1 MPHIV
6 FERKELITT
15 PSQKDGVEF
24 EFIAKSYNFTQ
35 KIRKTEYRIALK
47 NQGKEFLLS
56 LKPKDEN
63 FMIKADKVTRL
74 SPVTLVKNALNAY
87 VSLNNA
93 NVLFSN
99 THNLKLKDE
108 SKSEYLKDINYFV
121 DEFNTEKEIQIEI
134 GFGSGRHLLHQAK
147 TNPNIQFVGLEIHY
161 PSIEQ
166 LLKQLELQNITN
178 VLVVNYDARL
188 FMEFIESNKVG
199 KIFVHFPVP
208 WDKKPHRRIYSNEF
222 VNEALRVLKV
232 AGTLELRTDS
242 RKYFDYCTELLT
254 NLPKGRITIDIN
266 KDLAVSSKYED
277 RWKKQGKNI
286 YDVVLEA
293 HNIDANINL
302 DFDFSFDLE
311 VNFED
316 TLKNI
321 PTKSIIEKNYFI
333 HVEELYII
341 EDIKNSGL
349 VKLTMGNFDR
359 PVTKYLLVK
368 EGKISYYQG
377 NPLPTS
383 ANIDAHKKLKEI
395 LNK

>member
-6 FERKELITT
+6 FERKELINT
-15 PSQKDGVEF
+15 PSEKDGVEF
-24 EFIAKSYNFTQ
+24 KFIAKSYNFTQ
-35 KIRKTEYRIALK
+35 KERKTEYRVAVK

-87 VSLNNA
+87 VNLNEA

-99 THNLKLKDE
+99 TNNLQVKKE
-108 SKSEYLKDINYFV
+108 TKHEYLKDINYFV
-121 DEFNTEKEIQIEI
+121 DDFKTDKEIQIEI

-147 TNPNIQFVGLEIHY
+147 SNPNVQFIGLEIHY

-166 LLKQLELQNITN
+166 LLKQLEIQGITN

-232 AGTLELRTDS
+232 NGTLELRTDS
-242 RKYFDYCTELLT
+242 RKYFDFCTEVLT

-293 HNIDANINL
+293 FNEDKNINL
-302 DFDFSFDLE
+302 NFDFSFNSKID
-311 VNFED
+311 FSKI
-316 TLKNI
+316 LKEI
-321 PTKSIIEKNYFI
+321 PTKSLIEKNYFI
-333 HVEELYII
+333 HIEELYII
-341 EDIKNSGL
+341 ENKNNSGL
-349 VKLTMGNFDR
+349 IKVTMGNFDR
-359 PVTKYLLVK
+359 PVTKYLLVE
-368 EGKISYYQG
+368 EGEITYYQG

-383 ANIDAHKKLKEI
+383 SNINAHKKLKEI
-395 LNK
+395 LSK

>member
-6 FERKELITT
+6 FERKELINT
-15 PSQKDGVEF
+15 PSAKDGVEF
-24 EFIAKSYNFTQ
+24 KFIAKSYNFTQ
-35 KIRKTEYRIALK
+35 KERKTEYRVAVT

-87 VSLNNA
+87 VNLNEA

-99 THNLKLKDE
+99 TNNLQVKKE
-108 SKSEYLKDINYFV
+108 TKHEYLKDINYFV
-121 DEFNTEKEIQIEI
+121 SDFKTDKEIQIEI

-147 TNPNIQFVGLEIHY
+147 TNPNVQFIGLEIHY

-166 LLKQLELQNITN
+166 LLKQLEIQGITN

-222 VNEALRVLKV
+222 VNEALRVLKIG
-232 AGTLELRTDS
+232 GTLELRTDS
-242 RKYFDYCTELLT
+242 RKYFDFCTQVLT

-293 HNIDANINL
+293 WNEDENINL
-302 DFDFSFDLE
+302 DYDFSFD
-311 VNFED
+311 FKID
-316 TLKNI
+316 FDKTIKNI
-321 PTKSIIEKNYFI
+321 PTKSLIENGYFI
-333 HVEELYII
+333 HVEEIYTL
-341 EDIKNSGL
+341 ENKDNSGL
-349 VKLTMGNFDR
+349 IKITMGNFDR
-359 PVTKYLLVK
+359 PVTKYLLV
-368 EGKISYYQG
+368 EDGNIAYYQG

-383 ANIDAHKKLKEI
+383 SNINAHKKLKEI
-395 LNK
+395 LSK

>member
-6 FERKELITT
+6 FEKKDLIST
-15 PSQKDGVEF
+15 PSQKDGVDF
-24 EFIAKSYNFTQ
+24 KFIAKSYNFTQ
-35 KIRKTEYRIALK
+35 KTRKIEYRIALEHE
-47 NQGKEFLLS
+47 NKEFLLS
-56 LKPKDEN
+56 LKPKNDD

-87 VSLNNA
+87 VNLNNA
-93 NVLFSN
+93 KVLFSN
-99 THNLKLKDE
+99 TNNLKLKE
-108 SKSEYLKDINYFV
+108 EITNKYLKDINYFV
-121 DEFNTEKEIQIEI
+121 DEFKTDKEIQIEI

-222 VNEALRVLKV
+222 VNESLRVLKIG
-232 AGTLELRTDS
+232 GTLELRTDS
-242 RKYFDYCTELLT
+242 RKYFDFCTEVLT

-293 HNIDANINL
+293 FDEDENINL
-302 DFDFSFDLE
+302 NFDFSFDFKIDF
-311 VNFED
+311 NN
-316 TLKNI
+316 TLKTI

-333 HVEELYII
+333 HIEELYTI
-341 EDIKNSGL
+341 ENSKNSGL
-349 VKLTMGNFDR
+349 IKLTMGNFDR
-359 PVTKYLLVK
+359 PVTKYLYVN
-368 EGKISYYQG
+368 EGNVSYYQG

-383 ANIDAHKKLKEI
+383 SNINAHEKLKEI
-395 LNK
+395 LSK